1 MTVKEL
7 YEWAVKEGVEN
18 LNIIAVD
25 RDIEDDDIQPRITK
39 HTLKEF
45 KDVELTYVEI

>member
-18 LNIIAVD
+18 LNIVAVD
-25 RDIEDDDIQPRITK
+25 RDIEDDNIQPRITK
-39 HTLKEF
+39 HTLK
-45 KDVELTYVEI
+45 DVEWTNVEI